1 MRVPYSWLREVV
13 AAGTPGWDVGPG
25 DLEQMLVRIGH

>member
-13 AAGTPGWDVGPG
+13 AAGAPDWDVAPPNWN
-25 DLEQMLVRIGH
+25 RP